1 MKKCVDNQRES
12 DIIITAQNDY
22 RKENTMV
29 NLSVRERL
37 TEGALVFDNPAYDNS
52 IIGTTFDGRAIYDI
66 EKMAD
71 ELSTD
76 DDISLEEAM
85 DFIDYNAIRSL
96 PYAGD
101 KAPVVVYV
109 EQ

>member
-1 MKKCVDNQRES
+1 
-12 DIIITAQNDY
+12 
-22 RKENTMV
+22 MV
-29 NLSVRERL
+29 NPEIRKRL
-37 TEGALVFDNPAYDNS
+37 NDGALVFDNPAYDES
-52 IIGTTFDGRAIYDI
+52 IIGQTFDGRAIYDI
-66 EKMAD
+66 EKMAN

-76 DDISLEEAM
+76 DDIPIEDAM

-109 EQ
+109 EC